1 MGVGFVVRTQ
11 TLANGDTIVFGPRS
25 SSSGAALTLTL
36 IENMKG
42 DTPATVPVCPPS
54 VMISARAMLSAR
66 LSYCLSV
73 FLSKARR
80 CTVSHA
86 TCHLDHL
93 DHLAHLATTHLAT
106 PIQLFPPAFSCS
118 ISCYFHGEKITKVCL
133 TLPRWHKSFPHVFP
147 PTYYCLNIYTE
158 NGGGGVGVVGGKGA
172 IPAHLCRRVVFVVL
186 VGAAICATS
195 SAGATPFSRG

>member
-73 FLSKARR
+73 FLSKTRR

-86 TCHLDHL
+86 TCHL

-133 TLPRWHKSFPHVFP
+133 TLPRWQHKSFPHVFP